1 MAEQP
6 WTGKTDRRIRSERDH
21 QVTLC
26 GSTDGRPLLFIGR
39 KRGGGLLA
47 TLSWPALLE
56 IADLVER
63 LQNREQLQALRESLR
78 RTLQAQGGDHVGELR
93 RPLAARRARR

>member
-21 QVTLC
+21 QVILG
-26 GSTDGRPLLFIGR
+26 GSSDGRPLLFIGR
-39 KRGGGLLA
+39 KRGGGLLT

-63 LQNREQLQALRESLR
+63 LRLQALRESKE
-78 RTLQAQGGDHVGELR
+78 GDHAGELR

>member
-21 QVTLC
+21 QVILG
-26 GSTDGRPLLFIGR
+26 GSTDGRPILFIGR
-39 KRGGGLLA
+39 KRGGGLIACLG
-47 TLSWPALLE
+47 WPALLE
-56 IADLVER
+56 IAALV
-63 LQNREQLQALRESLR
+63 EQLQNGRQMQAFRDSLR
-78 RTLQAQGGDHVGELR
+78 RTLQAQGGDHAGELR